1 MPTHPYLDLQQGNVE
16 SYCMMVP
23 KKEARQWC
31 GQGWLAHYAVG
42 LSRREAN
49 RASMIYGLMRF
60 QRDILLFNRPV
71 LLADKSVVGRE
82 ITGFS
87 TCLGTYGMGGPGFF
101 GLLLDTDEYLVYT
114 AWYSGFCTLLDGR
127 PIEVYPQTENAV
139 RGWFCDF
146 EQGWDDLSPVLNG
159 CEITGCTL
167 IEHGCVLNLE
177 KGGATHVLEFVR
189 QDGRIPPN
197 GSEARS
203 AYESGSIADYLMF
216 QHKDAWLVV

>member
-1 MPTHPYLDLQQGNVE
+1 MHTHPYLDLQQGNVE

-23 KKEARQWC
+23 KKEALQWY

-42 LSRREAN
+42 LSRGDAN

-71 LLADKSVVGRE
+71 LLTDKFVVGRE

-87 TCLGTYGMGGPGFF
+87 TRLGTYGMGGPGFF

-114 AWYSGFCTLLDGR
+114 VWCAGFYTLLDGR
-127 PIEVYPQTENAV
+127 PIEVYPQTDNAV
-139 RGWFCDF
+139 RGWFCNF

-159 CEITGCTL
+159 CEITGCTFA
-167 IEHGCVLNLE
+167 EHGCTLSLE

-197 GSEARS
+197 CGEARS
-203 AYESGSIADYLMF
+203 AYESGTITDYLMF

>member
-1 MPTHPYLDLQQGNVE
+1 M
-16 SYCMMVP
+16 
-23 KKEARQWC
+23 
-31 GQGWLAHYAVG
+31 
-42 LSRREAN
+42 
-49 RASMIYGLMRF
+49 
-60 QRDILLFNRPV
+60 
-71 LLADKSVVGRE
+71 
-82 ITGFS
+82 
-87 TCLGTYGMGGPGFF
+87 
-101 GLLLDTDEYLVYT
+101 VYT
-114 AWYSGFCTLLDGR
+114 AWHSGFCTLLDGR

-167 IEHGCVLNLE
+167 TEHGCILNLE
-177 KGGATHVLEFVR
+177 KGGVTHVLEFVR

>member
-1 MPTHPYLDLQQGNVE
+1 MHTHPYLDLQQGNLE

-23 KKEARQWC
+23 KKEALQWYR
-31 GQGWLAHYAVG
+31 QGWLAHYAVG
-42 LSRREAN
+42 LSRSDAN
-49 RASMIYGLMRF
+49 RAWMISRLMRF

-71 LLADKSVVGRE
+71 LLTDKSVVGRT

-87 TCLGTYGMGGPGFF
+87 THLGTYGMGGPGFF

-114 AWYSGFCTLLDGR
+114 AWYAGFYTLLDGR
-127 PIEVYPQTENAV
+127 PIEVHPQTENNV
-139 RGWFCDF
+139 CGWFCNF

-159 CEITGCTL
+159 CKITGCTFA
-167 IEHGCVLNLE
+167 EHGCTLSLE

-189 QDGRIPPN
+189 QDGRIPLN
-197 GSEARS
+197 CGEARS
-203 AYESGSIADYLMF
+203 AYESGTITDYLMF

>member
-23 KKEARQWC
+23 KKELRQWC

-82 ITGFS
+82 IMGFS
-87 TCLGTYGMGGPGFF
+87 TCLGTYGMGGRGFF

-114 AWYSGFCTLLDGR
+114 AWHSGFCTLLDDR

-139 RGWFCDF
+139 RGWLRF
-146 EQGWDDLSPVLNG
+146 
-159 CEITGCTL
+159 
-167 IEHGCVLNLE
+167 
-177 KGGATHVLEFVR
+177 
-189 QDGRIPPN
+189 
-197 GSEARS
+197 
-203 AYESGSIADYLMF
+203 
-216 QHKDAWLVV
+216 

>member
-23 KKEARQWC
+23 KKKARQWC

-82 ITGFS
+82 ITGFP
-87 TCLGTYGMGGPGFF
+87 TCLGTYGMALRF
-101 GLLLDTDEYLVYT
+101 LHALR
-114 AWYSGFCTLLDGR
+114 R
-127 PIEVYPQTENAV
+127 PP
-139 RGWFCDF
+139 D
-146 EQGWDDLSPVLNG
+146 
-159 CEITGCTL
+159 
-167 IEHGCVLNLE
+167 
-177 KGGATHVLEFVR
+177 
-189 QDGRIPPN
+189 
-197 GSEARS
+197 
-203 AYESGSIADYLMF
+203 
-216 QHKDAWLVV
+216 